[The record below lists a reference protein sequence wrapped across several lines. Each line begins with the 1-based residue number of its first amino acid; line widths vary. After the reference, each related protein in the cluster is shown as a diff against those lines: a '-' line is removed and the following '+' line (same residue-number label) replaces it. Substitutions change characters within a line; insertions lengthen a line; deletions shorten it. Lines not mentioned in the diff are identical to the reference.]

1 MTAAPAAST
10 SAAVPPVRRDPL
22 AIAAVLLPPLALYRV
37 AGPGRDFWIACGLT
51 VLGYLPGV
59 AFALH
64 QVLLGRP
71 R

>member
-1 MTAAPAAST
+1 MTDAVAPN
-10 SAAVPPVRRDPL
+10 PRDPVAAAL
-22 AIAAVLLPPLALYRV
+22 AVLPPLALYRV

-51 VLGYLPGV
+51 ALGYLPGV

>member
-1 MTAAPAAST
+1 MSDTAAPAQL
-10 SAAVPPVRRDPL
+10 RNGRDPVAALL
-22 AIAAVLLPPLALYRV
+22 AVVPPLALYRV
-37 AGPGRDFWIACGLT
+37 AGAGRDFWVACGLT

>member
-1 MTAAPAAST
+1 MTAAVAR
-10 SAAVPPVRRDPL
+10 SARNPL
-22 AIAAVLLPPLALYRV
+22 AILFAILLPPLGVYWV

-51 VLGYLPGV
+51 LLGFLPGL

-64 QVLLGRP
+64 QTLLGRP

>member
-1 MTAAPAAST
+1 MSTAAAAPR
-10 SAAVPPVRRDPL
+10 ARRDPAAIVL
-22 AIAAVLLPPLALYRV
+22 AALLPPLGVWRV
-37 AGPGRDFWIACGLT
+37 AGAGRDFAIACGLT
-51 VLGYLPGV
+51 VLGFLPGA

>member
-1 MTAAPAAST
+1 MTGAAQ
-10 SAAVPPVRRDPL
+10 PVRRDPL
-22 AIAAVLLPPLALYRV
+22 AIAGAALLPPLGVYRM

-51 VLGYLPGV
+51 LLGFLPGA

-64 QVLLGRP
+64 QTLLGRP